1 MTKGE
6 TITCIGMT
14 EPSGGSDLQA
24 IKVRIE
30 LQGAP
35 FYGTGCFYLL

>member
-24 IKVRIE
+24 IKVRVATRVE
-30 LQGAP
+30 VQGDP
-35 FYGTGCFYLL
+35 S